1 MQVMSQTLCTNTF
14 GEYCP
19 GTISGYFSRYIW
31 GFAKERIGTD
41 LLAMRNILGDFKPT
55 EGLTIGLDQRRWRLL
70 GMTALHKTVE
80 RIAARLL
87 GILRVITVPRVWAK
101 EAAMA
106 KVIEFYIPKN
116 FRKSFQ
122 WVPELQRG
130 KILEFCPQTK
140 KSA

>member
-1 MQVMSQTLCTNTF
+1 MQRDVALN
-14 GEYCP
+14 
-19 GTISGYFSRYIW
+19 
-31 GFAKERIGTD
+31 D
-41 LLAMRNILGDFKPT
+41 
-55 EGLTIGLDQRRWRLL
+55 GLTIGLDPLRWRLL

-80 RIAARLL
+80 RIAARVL
-87 GILRVITVPRVWAK
+87 GILRMTTVPRVWAK
-101 EAAMA
+101 EVAMA

-116 FRKSFQ
+116 FRKSFK

>member
-1 MQVMSQTLCTNTF
+1 MLRDVALN
-14 GEYCP
+14 
-19 GTISGYFSRYIW
+19 
-31 GFAKERIGTD
+31 D
-41 LLAMRNILGDFKPT
+41 
-55 EGLTIGLDQRRWRLL
+55 GLTIGLDPRRWRLR

-80 RIAARLL
+80 RITARVLR
-87 GILRVITVPRVWAK
+87 ILRMITVPRVWAK
-101 EAAMA
+101 EVAMA

-116 FRKSFQ
+116 FRNSFK